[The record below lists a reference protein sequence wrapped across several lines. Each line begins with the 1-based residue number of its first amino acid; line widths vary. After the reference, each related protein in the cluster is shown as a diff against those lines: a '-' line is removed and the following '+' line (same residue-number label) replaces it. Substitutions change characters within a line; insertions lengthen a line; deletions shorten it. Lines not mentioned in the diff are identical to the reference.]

1 MYAPAYPHDDLI
13 QLYEGV
19 YLLHGSIKMGPGM
32 RMNRNMLILK
42 NELELVLVN
51 PVRANEHV
59 LKKIEKLGDV
69 KRIFRLGDFHGLD
82 DAFYLDRYKCE
93 FWAQLGQET
102 YKTPEPTNLISSD
115 ADCPLPNAVFYQFE
129 TALYPEAALL
139 LKDHKLLI
147 TTDSVQYHEDWSYFS
162 WFTKFAFKM
171 LGFKIGINIGPPWL
185 KRVTPKGES
194 LKEDFEKLLGMEFS
208 SLIAAHGK
216 LLKSGAKEMLKSE
229 VKETFGAT
237 S

>member
-1 MYAPAYPHDDLI
+1 MILI
-13 QLYEGV
+13 ALLLQLLTQSNV
-19 YLLHGSIKMGPGM
+19 YSVKLLQ
-32 RMNRNMLILK
+32 
-42 NELELVLVN
+42 LVSQPYN
-51 PVRANEHV
+51 
-59 LKKIEKLGDV
+59 K
-69 KRIFRLGDFHGLD
+69 
-82 DAFYLDRYKCE
+82 
-93 FWAQLGQET
+93 
-102 YKTPEPTNLISSD
+102 
-115 ADCPLPNAVFYQFE
+115 
-129 TALYPEAALL
+129 ALYPEAALL

-229 VKETFGAT
+229 IKETFGAT